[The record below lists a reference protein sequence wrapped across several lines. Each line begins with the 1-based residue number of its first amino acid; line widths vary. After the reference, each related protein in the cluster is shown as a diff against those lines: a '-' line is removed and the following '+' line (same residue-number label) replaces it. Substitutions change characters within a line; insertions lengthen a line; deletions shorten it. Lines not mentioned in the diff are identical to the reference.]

1 MKLTIEDQTTLR
13 EIKQTI
19 KKTAPNCNQIIW
31 EAWQSGTYPI
41 YMISDKQLRELKR
54 LYIIY
59 PNNTL
64 QKYLRKA

>member
-31 EAWQSGTYPI
+31 EAWQTGTYPI
-41 YMISDKQLRELKR
+41 YFLSEKQIDDLRLINLRYPDGTLKK
-54 LYIIY
+54 Y
-59 PNNTL
+59 L
-64 QKYLRKA
+64 QKA